1 MHMILGH
8 AGGIDEM
15 AIFLMPVIV
24 GVGVWI
30 LTSAAEPARPAQ
42 PAGVAGFSPHRA
54 KPVAG
59 IDQLKTSLL
68 RPSNGRGSGKLRI
81 STLPLSRNR
90 PVRPA

>member
-30 LTSAAEPARPAQ
+30 LTRQ
-42 PAGVAGFSPHRA
+42 PSP
-54 KPVAG
+54 PDPP
-59 IDQLKTSLL
+59 I
-68 RPSNGRGSGKLRI
+68 P
-81 STLPLSRNR
+81 PE
-90 PVRPA
+90 